1 MCLFVIQFVVQIVS
15 LYSVSFSDN
24 LLGGCPIVRDVVSPK
39 KETTR
44 ILKSMRGCVFHNFVS
59 ISDGTCVPVDRSLA
73 TQKAE
78 AKESLRG
85 V

>member
-1 MCLFVIQFVVQIVS
+1 MS
-15 LYSVSFSDN
+15 PFSAN

-39 KETTR
+39 KGNHEN
-44 ILKSMRGCVFHNFVS
+44 LKKYCVFHNFVS
-59 ISDGTCVPVDRSLA
+59 FSDGTCVPVDRSLA
-73 TQKAE
+73 AQKAE